1 MISKRK
7 IKKRKITKRNLL
19 CVKSKEKL
27 DLGQILLYE
36 PYKNILVNFKELC
49 IDVNAKEFDPV
60 AKVYDGLLSVPSEIR
75 EYYEALL
82 GVTSF
87 YQHSV
92 GGRGKY
98 IEKKIA
104 SSFETC
110 SLDIELSKFPFWLE
124 HPSIHKKK
132 GIFTQQ
138 GLSPDEKKILRTIE
152 WDWLGDRDVSTD
164 IGSIIK
170 NEKTIVLMELKN
182 RVDTGGTAGRRE
194 IWTSEKFGIF
204 IEYLKSNKKL
214 FRKNG
219 KEFSLAE
226 LLESFGI
233 EILEI
238 YVGVLFDKGN
248 NPATVQSDKTN
259 GFYSSSK
266 QGFEY
271 LKNLV
276 NQSSTMQIINE
287 DTENLQMEFKLTYS
301 NLKVKI
307 GALYGNDITLKLFR
321 KNFPV
326 SDLLLLRYD
335 DIWLSQLITI
345 DERAV
350 LLKHQK
356 NFTTIF
362 LDLLNRDGDLR
373 KKYDALINSECE
385 ENKLKKIVNYL
396 LNKYALIFED
406 KILPAGKNKAGYL
419 ADVIQVLCAAE
430 A

>member
-1 MISKRK
+1 MKRRDK
-7 IKKRKITKRNLL
+7 IITKRNLL

-27 DLGQILLYE
+27 DLGQRLLYE
-36 PYKNILVNFKELC
+36 PYKNILVHFKELC
-49 IDVNAKEFDPV
+49 ININAQDFDPV
-60 AKVYDGLLSVPSEIR
+60 AKVYNGLLSVPSEIR

-82 GVTSF
+82 GVTSYF
-87 YQHSV
+87 HHSQ

-110 SLDIELSKFPFWLE
+110 SLDIKLSEFPFWLE
-124 HPSIHKKK
+124 NPSIHKKRE
-132 GIFTQQ
+132 IFTQQ
-138 GLSPDEKKILRTIE
+138 GLSSEEKKILRTME

-164 IGSIIK
+164 VGSIIQD
-170 NEKTIVLMELKN
+170 EKTIVLVELKN

-204 IEYLKSNKKL
+204 IEYFKSNQKL
-214 FRKNG
+214 FRKG
-219 KEFSLAE
+219 DKEFSLAE
-226 LLESFGI
+226 LLENF
-233 EILEI
+233 EIKTLEI
-238 YVGVLFDKGN
+238 FIGVLFDKGDR
-248 NPATVQSDKTN
+248 PATIESDKIN

-266 QGFEY
+266 EGFQY
-271 LKNLV
+271 LLNIVK
-276 NQSSTMQIINE
+276 QSSPIKIIDEN
-287 DTENLQMEFKLTYS
+287 TENLQMEFVLNYS

-345 DERAV
+345 EERTI
-350 LLKHQK
+350 LLKHKK
-356 NFTTIF
+356 NFTTTF
-362 LDLLNRDGDLR
+362 LDLLRRDRELR
-373 KKYDALINSECE
+373 IKYDAVINSECGE
-385 ENKLKKIVNYL
+385 TELNVIVDYL
-396 LNKYALIFED
+396 LNKYTSSFED
-406 KILPAGKNKAGYL
+406 EMLPVGKNKIQYL
-419 ADVIQVLCAAE
+419 GDIIQFLCASE

>member
-1 MISKRK
+1 M
-7 IKKRKITKRNLL
+7 ITKRNLL
-19 CVKSKEKL
+19 CVKAKEKL
-27 DLGQILLYE
+27 DLGQKLLYE
-36 PYKNILVNFKELC
+36 PYKNILENFKKLC
-49 IDVNAKEFDPV
+49 TNINEKDFDPV

-82 GVTSF
+82 GVTSY
-87 YQHSV
+87 YQHSQ

-110 SLDIELSKFPFWLE
+110 SLDIELSKLPFWLE
-124 HPSIHKKK
+124 YPSIHKKK
-132 GIFTQQ
+132 GIFTQE
-138 GLSPDEKKILRTIE
+138 GLSSEEKKILRTIE
-152 WDWLGDRDVSTD
+152 WDWLGNRDVSTD

-170 NEKTIVLMELKN
+170 YEGTMVLVELKN

-204 IEYLKSNKKL
+204 IGYLNSNEKL
-214 FRKNG
+214 FRK
-219 KEFSLAE
+219 EDRDFSLAE
-226 LLESFGI
+226 LLESF
-233 EILEI
+233 EIKTLEI
-238 YVGVLFDKGN
+238 YIGVLFDKGD
-248 NPATVQSDKTN
+248 NPATLQMDRIN

-271 LKNLV
+271 LQDLMRK
-276 NQSSTMQIINE
+276 SSTIKIINE
-287 DTENLQMEFKLTYS
+287 DPEKLQMELGLSYS
-301 NLKVKI
+301 NLKIKI

-326 SDLLLLRYD
+326 SDLLLLKYD

-345 DERAV
+345 EERAM
-350 LLKHQK
+350 LLRYQK

-362 LDLLNRDGDLR
+362 LDLLKRDRDLR
-373 KKYDALINSECE
+373 IKFDALIDSESG
-385 ENKLKKIVNYL
+385 ENELNAIVNYL
-396 LNKYALIFED
+396 LDKHPQIFEIKLLPDRKD
-406 KILPAGKNKAGYL
+406 KVEYL
-419 ADVIQVLCAAE
+419 ADIIQFLCAVE

>member
-1 MISKRK
+1 M
-7 IKKRKITKRNLL
+7 ITKRNLL
-19 CVKSKEKL
+19 CVKAKEDL

-36 PYKNILVNFKELC
+36 PYKNILINFKELC
-49 IDVNAKEFDPV
+49 INVNAKDFNPV
-60 AKVYDGLLSVPSEIR
+60 AKVYDGLLSVPSEIK

-82 GVTSF
+82 GVTS
-87 YQHSV
+87 YYHHSQ

-104 SSFETC
+104 SSFENC
-110 SLDIELSKFPFWLE
+110 SLDIVLSKFPFWLE
-124 HPSIHKKK
+124 KPVLHKKK

-138 GLSPDEKKILRTIE
+138 GLSSYEKKILRTIE

-164 IGSIIK
+164 VGSIIQ
-170 NEKTIVLMELKN
+170 NEKVMVLVELKN

-204 IEYLKSNKKL
+204 VEYLKSNKKL
-214 FRKNG
+214 FRKNN

-233 EILEI
+233 ENLEI
-238 YVGVLFDKGN
+238 YIGILFDTGD

-259 GFYSSSK
+259 GFYFSSK

-271 LKNLV
+271 LQNLV
-276 NQSSTMQIINE
+276 KQSSTIKIINE
-287 DTENLQMEFKLTYS
+287 DTENLQMELNLSYS
-301 NLKVKI
+301 SLKVKI

-321 KNFPV
+321 KSFPV

-356 NFTTIF
+356 NFTTTF
-362 LDLLNRDGDLR
+362 LGLLNRDRNLR
-373 KKYDALINSECE
+373 IKYNALINSECGE
-385 ENKLKKIVNYL
+385 TELNTIVSYL
-396 LNKYALIFED
+396 LDKYTSSFED
-406 KILPAGKNKAGYL
+406 RILPAGKNKDGYL

>member
-1 MISKRK
+1 M
-7 IKKRKITKRNLL
+7 ITKRNLL
-19 CVKSKEKL
+19 CVKVKEKL
-27 DLGQILLYE
+27 DLGRILLYE
-36 PYKNILVNFKELC
+36 PYKNILVNFRELC
-49 IDVNAKEFDPV
+49 IDINAKDFDPV

-82 GVTSF
+82 GVTS
-87 YQHSV
+87 YYHHSQ

-124 HPSIHKKK
+124 YPSLHKKK

-138 GLSPDEKKILRTIE
+138 GLSSDEKKILRTIE
-152 WDWLGDRDVSTD
+152 WDWLGDREVSTD
-164 IGSIIK
+164 VGSIIQD
-170 NEKTIVLMELKN
+170 EKAMVLVELKN

-204 IEYLKSNKKL
+204 LEYLKSNKKL
-214 FRKNG
+214 FRKGG
-219 KEFSLAE
+219 KEFSLTE
-226 LLESFGI
+226 LLESFSIENFGI
-233 EILEI
+233 YI
-238 YVGVLFDKGN
+238 GVLFDKGD

-271 LKNLV
+271 LQNLV
-276 NQSSTMQIINE
+276 KQSSTMKIINE
-287 DTENLQMEFKLTYS
+287 DPENLQMELDLNYSKLR
-301 NLKVKI
+301 VKI

-321 KNFPV
+321 KSFPV

-356 NFTTIF
+356 NFTTTF
-362 LDLLNRDGDLR
+362 LGLLNRDRDLR
-373 KKYDALINSECE
+373 IKYDAIINSECG
-385 ENKLKKIVNYL
+385 ENELNTIVNYL
-396 LNKYALIFED
+396 LNKYAPIFGD
-406 KILPAGKNKAGYL
+406 KILPTGKNKAGYL

>member
-1 MISKRK
+1 M
-7 IKKRKITKRNLL
+7 ITKRNLL
-19 CVKSKEKL
+19 CVKVKEKL

-49 IDVNAKEFDPV
+49 IDINAKDFDPV

-82 GVTSF
+82 GVTS
-87 YQHSV
+87 YYHHSQ

-124 HPSIHKKK
+124 YPSLHKKK

-138 GLSPDEKKILRTIE
+138 GLSLDEKKILRTIE

-164 IGSIIK
+164 VGSIIQDK
-170 NEKTIVLMELKN
+170 KAMVLVELKN

-204 IEYLKSNKKL
+204 VEYLKSNKKL
-214 FRKNG
+214 FRKSH

-233 EILEI
+233 ENFEI
-238 YVGVLFDKGN
+238 YIGVLFDTGD

-266 QGFEY
+266 KGFEY
-271 LKNLV
+271 LQNLV
-276 NQSSTMQIINE
+276 KQSSTMKIINE
-287 DTENLQMEFKLTYS
+287 DTENLQMELNLSYS
-301 NLKVKI
+301 SLKVKI

-321 KNFPV
+321 KSFPV

-350 LLKHQK
+350 LLRHQK
-356 NFTTIF
+356 NFTTTF
-362 LDLLNRDGDLR
+362 LGLLNRDRDLR
-373 KKYDALINSECE
+373 IKYDAIINSECGE
-385 ENKLKKIVNYL
+385 TELNTIVSYL
-396 LNKYALIFED
+396 LNKYASSFED
-406 KILPAGKNKAGYL
+406 EILPAGKNKAGYL
-419 ADVIQVLCAAE
+419 ADIIQVLCAAE

>member
-1 MISKRK
+1 MI
-7 IKKRKITKRNLL
+7 IKRNLL
-19 CVKSKEKL
+19 CVKVKEKL

-49 IDVNAKEFDPV
+49 IDINAKDFDPV

-82 GVTSF
+82 GVTS
-87 YQHSV
+87 YYHHSQ

-110 SLDIELSKFPFWLE
+110 SLDIELSKLPFWLVY
-124 HPSIHKKK
+124 PLLHKKK

-138 GLSPDEKKILRTIE
+138 GLSLEEKKILRTIE

-164 IGSIIK
+164 VGSIIQD
-170 NEKTIVLMELKN
+170 EKTMVLIELKN
-182 RVDTGGTAGRRE
+182 RVDTGGTSGRRE

-204 IEYLKSNKKL
+204 VEYLKSNKKL
-214 FRKNG
+214 FRKSG
-219 KEFSLAE
+219 KEFSLTE

-233 EILEI
+233 ETVEI
-238 YVGVLFDKGN
+238 YIGVLFDKGD

-271 LKNLV
+271 LQNLIK
-276 NQSSTMQIINE
+276 QSPSMKIINE
-287 DTENLQMEFKLTYS
+287 DPENLQMVLALDYS

-321 KNFPV
+321 KSFAV
-326 SDLLLLRYD
+326 SDLLLLSYD

-345 DERAV
+345 DERAI

-356 NFTTIF
+356 NFTIAF
-362 LDLLNRDGDLR
+362 LDLLKRDRDLR
-373 KKYDALINSECE
+373 TRYDAIINSECG
-385 ENKLKKIVNYL
+385 ENELNSIVNYL
-396 LNKYALIFED
+396 FDKYTPIFES
-406 KILPAGKNKAGYL
+406 KILPDRKDKDEYL
-419 ADVIQVLCAAE
+419 ADVIQFLCAAE

>member
-1 MISKRK
+1 
-7 IKKRKITKRNLL
+7 
-19 CVKSKEKL
+19 
-27 DLGQILLYE
+27 
-36 PYKNILVNFKELC
+36 LVNFKELC
-49 IDVNAKEFDPV
+49 LDINAKDFDPV

-82 GVTSF
+82 GVTS
-87 YQHSV
+87 YYHHSQ

-110 SLDIELSKFPFWLE
+110 SLDIELSKLPFWLE
-124 HPSIHKKK
+124 YPSLHKKK

-138 GLSPDEKKILRTIE
+138 GLSLDEKKILRTIE
-152 WDWLGDRDVSTD
+152 WDWLGEKDVSTD
-164 IGSIIK
+164 VGSIIPD
-170 NEKTIVLMELKN
+170 EKTMVLVELKN

-204 IEYLKSNKKL
+204 VEYFKSNKKL
-214 FRKNG
+214 FRKSG
-219 KEFSLAE
+219 KEFSLTE

-233 EILEI
+233 ENLEI
-238 YVGVLFDKGN
+238 YIGVLFDKGD
-248 NPATVQSDKTN
+248 NPATIQSDKTN

-271 LKNLV
+271 LR
-276 NQSSTMQIINE
+276 NQIKQTSTMEITEE
-287 DTENLQMEFKLTYS
+287 DADNLQMVVNLSYS
-301 NLKVKI
+301 PLKVKI

-321 KNFPV
+321 KPFPV

-345 DERAV
+345 EERAM
-350 LLKHQK
+350 LLKHRK

-362 LDLLNRDGDLR
+362 LGLLNRDKDLR
-373 KKYDALINSECE
+373 VKYDALINSECGE
-385 ENKLKKIVNYL
+385 SELNNIISYL
-396 LNKYALIFED
+396 LNKYDNIFENR
-406 KILPAGKNKAGYL
+406 ILPVGKNKAGYL
-419 ADVIQVLCAAE
+419 ADVIQFLGAAE

>member
-1 MISKRK
+1 MIK
-7 IKKRKITKRNLL
+7 KRNLL
-19 CVKSKEKL
+19 CVKAKEKL
-27 DLGQILLYE
+27 DLGRILLYE
-36 PYKNILVNFKELC
+36 PYKNILENFKKLC
-49 IDVNAKEFDPV
+49 IDVNAKDFDPV
-60 AKVYDGLLSVPSEIR
+60 AKVYDGLLSIPSEIR
-75 EYYEALL
+75 EYYESLL
-82 GVTSF
+82 GVTS
-87 YQHSV
+87 YYHHSQ

-110 SLDIELSKFPFWLE
+110 SLDIEISRLPFWLE
-124 HPSIHKKK
+124 YPSLHKKK

-138 GLSPDEKKILRTIE
+138 GLSSDEKKILRTIE

-164 IGSIIK
+164 VGSILK
-170 NEKTIVLMELKN
+170 NEKAIVLVELKN

-204 IEYLKSNKKL
+204 VEYLRSNKKL
-214 FRKNG
+214 FRKNH

-233 EILEI
+233 ENLEI
-238 YVGVLFDKGN
+238 YIGVLFDIGD

-271 LKNLV
+271 LKSLV
-276 NQSSTMQIINE
+276 KQSSTIKIINE
-287 DTENLQMEFKLTYS
+287 DTENLHMELNLSYS
-301 NLKVKI
+301 SLKVKI

-345 DERAV
+345 DERSM
-350 LLKHQK
+350 LLKHRK
-356 NFTTIF
+356 NFTTVL
-362 LDLLNRDGDLR
+362 LDLLNRDSDLR
-373 KKYDALINSECE
+373 IKYDALINSECGE
-385 ENKLKKIVNYL
+385 TELNTIVRYL
-396 LNKYALIFED
+396 LNKYTSFFED
-406 KILPAGKNKAGYL
+406 RIIPAGKNKAEYL

>member
-1 MISKRK
+1 MIA
-7 IKKRKITKRNLL
+7 KRNLL
-19 CVKSKEKL
+19 CVKAKNRLE
-27 DLGQILLYE
+27 LGQILLYE
-36 PYKNILVNFKELC
+36 PYKNILMNFKELC
-49 IDVNAKEFDPV
+49 INVNAKDFDPV
-60 AKVYDGLLSVPSEIR
+60 AKVYDGLLSVPVEIR

-82 GVTSF
+82 GVTS
-87 YQHSV
+87 YYHHSQ

-110 SLDIELSKFPFWLE
+110 SLDIELSKLPFWLKY
-124 HPSIHKKK
+124 PSLHKKK

-138 GLSPDEKKILRTIE
+138 GLSSDEKKILRTIE

-164 IGSIIK
+164 VGSIIK
-170 NEKTIVLMELKN
+170 DEKTMVLVELKN

-204 IEYLKSNKKL
+204 VENLKSNKKL
-214 FRKNG
+214 FRKSG
-219 KEFSLAE
+219 KEFSLTE
-226 LLESFGI
+226 LLESFCI
-233 EILEI
+233 ENFEI
-238 YVGVLFDKGN
+238 YIGVLFDTGD

-271 LKNLV
+271 LQNLV
-276 NQSSTMQIINE
+276 KQSSTIKIINE
-287 DTENLQMEFKLTYS
+287 DTENLQMELNLSYS
-301 NLKVKI
+301 SLKVKI

-321 KNFPV
+321 KSFPV

-335 DIWLSQLITI
+335 DIWLFQLITI

-362 LDLLNRDGDLR
+362 LDLLYRDRDLR
-373 KKYDALINSECE
+373 IKYDAIINSECGE
-385 ENKLKKIVNYL
+385 TELNAIVGYL
-396 LNKYALIFED
+396 LDKYTPNFED

>member
-1 MISKRK
+1 VKRGNNM
-7 IKKRKITKRNLL
+7 ITKRNLL
-19 CVKSKEKL
+19 CVKVKEKL
-27 DLGQILLYE
+27 DLGRILLYE
-36 PYKNILVNFKELC
+36 PYKNILVNFRELC
-49 IDVNAKEFDPV
+49 IDINAKDFDPV

-82 GVTSF
+82 GVTS
-87 YQHSV
+87 YYHHSQ

-124 HPSIHKKK
+124 YPSLHKKK

-138 GLSPDEKKILRTIE
+138 GLSSDEKKILRTIE
-152 WDWLGDRDVSTD
+152 WDWLGDREVSTD
-164 IGSIIK
+164 VGSIIQD
-170 NEKTIVLMELKN
+170 EKAMVLVELKN

-204 IEYLKSNKKL
+204 VEYLKSNKKL
-214 FRKNG
+214 FRKSY

-233 EILEI
+233 ENFEI
-238 YVGVLFDKGN
+238 YIGILFDKGD

-271 LKNLV
+271 LQNLV
-276 NQSSTMQIINE
+276 KQSSTMKIINE
-287 DTENLQMEFKLTYS
+287 DPENLQMELDLNYSKLR
-301 NLKVKI
+301 VKI

-321 KNFPV
+321 KSFPV

-356 NFTTIF
+356 NFTTTF
-362 LDLLNRDGDLR
+362 LGLLNRDRDLR
-373 KKYDALINSECE
+373 IKYDAIINSECG
-385 ENKLKKIVNYL
+385 ENELNTIVNYL
-396 LNKYALIFED
+396 LNKYAPIFGD
-406 KILPAGKNKAGYL
+406 KILPTGKNKAGYL